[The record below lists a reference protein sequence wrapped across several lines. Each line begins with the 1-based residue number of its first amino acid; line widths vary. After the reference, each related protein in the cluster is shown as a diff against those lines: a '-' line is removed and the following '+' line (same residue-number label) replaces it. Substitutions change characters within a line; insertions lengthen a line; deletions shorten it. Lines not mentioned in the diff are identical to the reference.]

1 MLACFRDWNKFLLIV
16 EGITLSSIPNGSYP
30 TTQDITALQT
40 IAQEVSMQIPE
51 IHLDPQCFHLSQKL
65 SMVRKRGPDVKEY
78 LRMAFDGAD
87 QPAVACS
94 LQLNR
99 RGVGL
104 RFHPDNHRQQH
115 DLPSGQ
121 LPSHQQ
127 SSPFG
132 STHLQQ
138 ERSVLP
144 PTTQGQQEH
153 PSAPAEEPPQQQQ
166 QQPMAQQQRTPQ
178 QQQRTPQQQ
187 QPTQRFMQRIPVGLR
202 EVAPTATLAGS
213 IGVEPFADR
222 VEHLFHTPAEEPPQQ
237 LQRQVPMATPLWRQ
251 QQPVNL
257 NDFEHGASAPHCE
270 RVEHV
275 ESATKMLDAFHALH
289 DMATNPLSDESSI
302 SSLPAFLVKTTKG
315 KEADLKRWYLRMSNL
330 AIDCADSSQTLRVLQ
345 LNTTVEQ
352 DVQRRLQEVESSD
365 VLRAKLHKAVESLD
379 AGLAA
384 ELLKSDR
391 ITAVLR
397 MVPDAWIKQEMRISV
412 EHHPET
418 MQFWSN
424 LLALHLDPRPVIQ
437 HRSPLVQH
445 RPSPVMPR
453 YKPGETSGQF
463 MESLGTA
470 LLGAAPT
477 IGEGSARTLESIRK
491 NRGRCAIHTVT
502 CMLHAAHCNLHA
514 VAGSQTQLQLW
525 NTG

>member
-1 MLACFRDWNKFLLIV
+1 M
-16 EGITLSSIPNGSYP
+16 SSIPNGSYP
-30 TTQDITALQT
+30 TTQDIAALQT

-213 IGVEPFADR
+213 IGVEPFAR
-222 VEHLFHTPAEEPPQQ
+222 NSAAAS
-237 LQRQVPMATPLWRQ
+237 RLWELIAKARASQ
-251 QQPVNL
+251 CCKACTTSWIASQNL
-257 NDFEHGASAPHCE
+257 
-270 RVEHV
+270 
-275 ESATKMLDAFHALH
+275 
-289 DMATNPLSDESSI
+289 
-302 SSLPAFLVKTTKG
+302 
-315 KEADLKRWYLRMSNL
+315 
-330 AIDCADSSQTLRVLQ
+330 
-345 LNTTVEQ
+345 
-352 DVQRRLQEVESSD
+352 
-365 VLRAKLHKAVESLD
+365 
-379 AGLAA
+379 
-384 ELLKSDR
+384 
-391 ITAVLR
+391 
-397 MVPDAWIKQEMRISV
+397 
-412 EHHPET
+412 
-418 MQFWSN
+418 
-424 LLALHLDPRPVIQ
+424 
-437 HRSPLVQH
+437 
-445 RPSPVMPR
+445 
-453 YKPGETSGQF
+453 
-463 MESLGTA
+463 
-470 LLGAAPT
+470 
-477 IGEGSARTLESIRK
+477 
-491 NRGRCAIHTVT
+491 
-502 CMLHAAHCNLHA
+502 
-514 VAGSQTQLQLW
+514 
-525 NTG
+525 